1 MARGSTPTPP
11 PAPTRQGDRLR
22 GWLLSLPALVL
33 CSPWP
38 GVMQDVPTNVSA
50 AAGWTLLLA
59 LPALLVTALQ
69 VRGSWKALG
78 LVPAAF
84 GAFALLCQGRS
95 LFGLGDVFEAERT
108 SLSMMTAAALVL
120 AGARLGPEGRKG
132 LIEGLLPVPLLVA
145 AGSFLTNHPGAML
158 GNAGDAAEAALPAAV
173 LGIFAFTSRRGF
185 PRALALAGLVA
196 YGIWAGISDSRLAS
210 VGFGA
215 LALLLVLPNA
225 RKTRPHE
232 IRIALVIAGVL
243 AGSLGL
249 HTWGHQTA
257 ATPAVAASQGEGGLA
272 FRRLLYGSTPTFFA
286 AYPMGVG
293 PGQVARDYP
302 PFRDSREISVSEHQ
316 RLEPTPVDVEHLHQ
330 DSLQLI
336 AEQGWLIG
344 GALVLLLGWI
354 AAQSFAALRRTSSTR
369 AACGLGVLAFLGA
382 GLINA
387 PLMAGVAAPAV
398 ALPLLGAL
406 IAPNKFS
413 ARSKSLGPEGVILLL
428 ALALAQPA
436 WEFVQ
441 HGRALGELG
450 QAKRA
455 LELTKDET
463 SMRSGMQVARE
474 AIDRALLAR
483 SFSVDALAQSARLG
497 DLPPEQSNR
506 VLRRI
511 LSLRPHRRAALMD
524 LANSQ
529 ARMGNLQEAHDLQE
543 QLRGLDPGNPVLCR
557 NALLLAL
564 DRRKPQEVRTAL
576 TATQTHQA
584 ASEQDLRRLM
594 QRNQLQGRSASS
606 APLWEALG
614 EGNDLDNPDE
624 AFAAADRAN
633 KRDAQ
638 IQADALLTL
647 AHRGYAQR
655 ALDRGDLGGA
665 LRSLRQALR
674 ASARGLEALAGSTG
688 TTSRGAE
695 ALRIELAGVLAA
707 DGQLDAARGELQGL
721 KLNPQDILGLH
732 PTAGDALLSQG
743 LLPSLQ
749 GAPR

>member
-1 MARGSTPTPP
+1 
-11 PAPTRQGDRLR
+11 
-22 GWLLSLPALVL
+22 
-33 CSPWP
+33 
-38 GVMQDVPTNVSA
+38 
-50 AAGWTLLLA
+50 
-59 LPALLVTALQ
+59 
-69 VRGSWKALG
+69 
-78 LVPAAF
+78 
-84 GAFALLCQGRS
+84 
-95 LFGLGDVFEAERT
+95 
-108 SLSMMTAAALVL
+108 
-120 AGARLGPEGRKG
+120 
-132 LIEGLLPVPLLVA
+132 
-145 AGSFLTNHPGAML
+145 
-158 GNAGDAAEAALPAAV
+158 
-173 LGIFAFTSRRGF
+173 
-185 PRALALAGLVA
+185 
-196 YGIWAGISDSRLAS
+196 
-210 VGFGA
+210 
-215 LALLLVLPNA
+215 
-225 RKTRPHE
+225 
-232 IRIALVIAGVL
+232 
-243 AGSLGL
+243 
-249 HTWGHQTA
+249 
-257 ATPAVAASQGEGGLA
+257 
-272 FRRLLYGSTPTFFA
+272 
-286 AYPMGVG
+286 
-293 PGQVARDYP
+293 
-302 PFRDSREISVSEHQ
+302 
-316 RLEPTPVDVEHLHQ
+316 
-330 DSLQLI
+330 
-336 AEQGWLIG
+336 
-344 GALVLLLGWI
+344 LLGWI
-354 AAQSFAALRRTSSTR
+354 AAQSFAALRRTSNTR

-382 GLINA
+382 GLVNA

-406 IAPNKFS
+406 VAPNKFS
-413 ARSKSLGPEGVILLL
+413 ARSKSLGPEGMILVL

-455 LELTKDET
+455 LELTTDET

-529 ARMGNLQEAHDLQE
+529 ARTGNLQEAHALQE
-543 QLRGLDPGNPVLCR
+543 QLRGLDPENPVLCR

-564 DRRKPQEVRTAL
+564 DRRKPEEVRAAL
-576 TATQTHQA
+576 ISTQKYQA

-633 KRDAQ
+633 KRGAQ
-638 IQADALLTL
+638 VQGDALLTL

-674 ASARGLEALAGSTG
+674 ASARGLEALAGSTRKFPRWRDRHLSG
-688 TTSRGAE
+688 ATSRGAE
-695 ALRIELAGVLAA
+695 ALRLELAGVLAA
-707 DGQLDAARGELQGL
+707 NGQLDAARGELQGL
-721 KLNPQDILGLH
+721 RPSAQDILGLH